1 MDAFIIMLRNVLVF
15 LALAVPGYLLVKLRI
30 LKEEDT
36 PPLSKVLVNVGLPF
50 LIFSTTLK
58 MDFSGDAPLTLG
70 IVAVSSVALLLVT
83 VLIANVVTVKIKDR
97 KVRAAANYAMSF
109 SNSGFLGI
117 PLATAVF
124 GTSPIVDYVVVC
136 NVVCCIGLNTIGV
149 YIFTGDKKQISLH
162 KILLNPAFLA
172 FIIGVVVNLLG
183 VTKYVPEISL
193 YATNLSG
200 IVTPLSMM
208 IVGVKFASIKPIEIF
223 KSLNMYRVSFVKLIV
238 QPVII
243 VTAMLIVNIFTA
255 VESAIILGAFMAFS
269 MPSPGT
275 TTSFA
280 DMYDGDVD
288 GAVKYTLGSTILS
301 VITIPLL
308 YSLITLIIF

>member
-1 MDAFIIMLRNVLVF
+1 MDAFFIMLRNVLVF
-15 LALAVPGYLLVKLRI
+15 LALAVPGYLLVKLHI

-36 PPLSKVLVNVGLPF
+36 PPLSKVLVNIGLPF

-58 MDFSGDAPLTLG
+58 MDFSGDAPITLG
-70 IVAVSSVALLLVT
+70 AIALSSIALLLVT
-83 VLIANVVTVKIKDR
+83 VLIANLVTIKTKDR
-97 KVRAAANYAMSF
+97 KVRATANYAMSF

-124 GTSPIVDYVVVC
+124 GASPIVDYVVVC

-149 YIFTGDKKQISLH
+149 YIFTGDKKRISLL
-162 KILLNPAFLA
+162 KIILNPAFLA
-172 FIIGVVVNLLG
+172 FVIGVVINIIG

-193 YATNLSG
+193 YATNLAG
-200 IVTPLSMM
+200 IVTPISMM
-208 IVGVKFASIKPIEIF
+208 IVGVKFASIKPLEIF
-223 KSLNMYRVSFVKLIV
+223 KSLNMYKVSLVKLIV

-243 VTAMLIVNIFTA
+243 VAAMLIVNAFNSID
-255 VESAIILGAFMAFS
+255 SAIILGAFMAFS

-288 GAVKYTLGSTILS
+288 GAVKYTLGTTILS
-301 VITIPLL
+301 IITIPLL
-308 YSLITLIIF
+308 YSLITAIL